1 MHGYGAQR
9 AFDGRRALP
18 GRALVLV
25 EGGTIGA
32 TTLLPGLIDTHVH
45 LCADGGPRA
54 LDQLAE
60 LDADAIDAIVATS
73 LRQHLAAGV
82 TAVRD
87 LGDSNWAVVD
97 RHRGPGAGP
106 TVVAAGPPITAVQG
120 ALLVAGWP
128 GRRYRTAARGGPRPR
143 RHRARAP
150 AGRRRAVCRRRGGR
164 HRALLLPHRPRLR
177 HAPGPG
183 HPAGRGGHRR
193 LPHAGPGAGSAA
205 DSADA
210 RDDGRTGMTW
220 ERRLAQV
227 TDLWTAGIR
236 LVSGTD
242 AGLLVVHGDPLA
254 DVSAL
259 RDVHTVVSLGR
270 LVRAGGPVAD
280 DPR

>member
-1 MHGYGAQR
+1 MHGYRAQR

-54 LDQLAE
+54 LDQLGE

-87 LGDSNWAVVD
+87 LGGSNWAVVD

-128 GRRYRTAARGGPRPR
+128 GRRYRTAARGGPRLAVTAHAPLLAAVELCAAAGVDGIEHCSCLTDR
-143 RHRARAP
+143 GFATPPALATRLAEAGTDVCPTLGRAP
-150 AGRRRAVCRRRGGR
+150 GVQPTPQMLAMMA
-164 HRALLLPHRPRLR
+164 
-177 HAPGPG
+177 APG
-183 HPAGRGGHRR
+183 
-193 LPHAGPGAGSAA
+193 
-205 DSADA
+205 
-210 RDDGRTGMTW
+210 
-220 ERRLAQV
+220 
-227 TDLWTAGIR
+227 
-236 LVSGTD
+236 
-242 AGLLVVHGDPLA
+242 
-254 DVSAL
+254 
-259 RDVHTVVSLGR
+259 
-270 LVRAGGPVAD
+270 
-280 DPR
+280 